1 MKTPRTTSKPPVWR
15 RVQLPSHGR
24 HVKGRRVG
32 VARDVV
38 SPRVAPLALEI
49 SSEVEADHGRG
60 AERFADLR
68 TPIIVG
74 LLIRFIVA
82 PFTSLPGDVAVW
94 WQAAAHATQGVGLY
108 QFPGFSYPP
117 LYGYWAL
124 LVGSVVHLFGASAGL
139 LGSITTHVTS
149 PLYVA
154 LGSVVTT
161 PIGTLL
167 FKLPMIAADLGTGWC
182 IWRLS
187 FKLGA
192 STRQARS
199 AFLWWFFNPLV
210 IVVSAVHGQID
221 SIASLAIALAL
232 LAAAE
237 ETWALAGAALAFGV
251 AVKLVPAFLFL
262 PFVGYIVG
270 TSAKDRYKS
279 LVRFVSG
286 AFIGGVI
293 LIGPV
298 LGHNF
303 VQDVFTRES
312 VTGSGIGGL
321 GLAGLLY
328 LPALSGVLSW
338 ANVHLVDINRLIL
351 VVETLVSLG
360 IGYWCSQGRRI
371 SALVMGSMIAMLAVL
386 VLNPVTNPQYLLW
399 VLPVVAVGAVGLL
412 QGQLYFRISL
422 GLMAVA
428 GIGYLIGTFGWG
440 TFLAPSARYL
450 GWPSPASINSQL
462 GYLGR
467 VSGPGWL
474 PQSIRG
480 QIHLAVCVVALCA
493 MAGLAVTF
501 FKGRAPLEARPTRA
515 SAPYRRSGVY
525 LLRVTIAILLV
536 EAVSLLGPRLTVA
549 PTFSAARVNVSAAS
563 SQIKVMNESRTR
575 LRVVAFPVSSA
586 AGVHQILFYRSQVR
600 PDVGAVD
607 ASVVGT
613 YQNLAA
619 ELNVVAPGVRLT
631 MVDAQQLA
639 AAIANGSTPKGTLIV
654 DVSGT
659 LPNTVWGPGGSG
671 ILVPWLEGGGL
682 LAFAGGVPGRYSV
695 GKGVVISTRVDGKSV
710 LSPHVVIVHNGILL
724 PAGVVGSIDLWQ
736 TPATRQSGWSAAL
749 GTSYVSDN
757 VQIFSRAVI
766 ANGGAVLGRTNH
778 GLTSEAFIPRGQG
791 GVLVFAGN
799 VFPSQTGLISNDLAR
814 LVATNWFSH
823 SGYVAQ
829 KSTNASSILLRVPTK
844 SKDSALEVV
853 LLDSS
858 SPTGLWTRVLK

>member
-1 MKTPRTTSKPPVWR
+1 MWR
-15 RVQLPSHGR
+15 RIQLPSHGR
-24 HVKGRRVG
+24 HGKGRRTG

-38 SPRVAPLALEI
+38 SLGVAPLALEI
-49 SSEVEADHGRG
+49 SSEVEANHGRG
-60 AERFADLR
+60 AARFADLR

-124 LVGSVVHLFGASAGL
+124 LVGSVVHLFGASPGL

-149 PLYVA
+149 PLYEA
-154 LGSVVTT
+154 LGSIVTT

-270 TSAKDRYKS
+270 KSAKDRYKS
-279 LVRFVSG
+279 LVLFVSG

-321 GLAGLLY
+321 GLGGLLY

-371 SALVMGSMIAMLAVL
+371 SALVMGSMITMLAVL

-399 VLPVVAVGAVGLL
+399 VLPVVAFGAVGLL
-412 QGQLYFRISL
+412 PGQLYFRLSL

-428 GIGYLIGTFGWG
+428 GIGYLIGSFGWG
-440 TFLAPSARYL
+440 TFFAPSVKYL
-450 GWPSPASINSQL
+450 GWPSPALINSQVS
-462 GYLGR
+462 YLGS
-467 VSGPGWL
+467 VSGPSWL
-474 PQSIRG
+474 PQSPGG
-480 QIHLAVCVVALCA
+480 QIHLVVCGVALCA
-493 MAGLAVTF
+493 MACLAVTSL
-501 FKGRAPLEARPTRA
+501 KSRASLEARPTRA
-515 SAPYRRSGVY
+515 SAPYPRSGVY
-525 LLRVTIAILLV
+525 LLRAIVAILLI
-536 EAVSLLGPRLTVA
+536 EAVSLVGPWLTVA
-549 PTFSAARVNVSAAS
+549 PTFSAVRVNVSSAS
-563 SQIKVMNESRTR
+563 SQIKVTNESRTR

-586 AGVHQILFYRSQVR
+586 EGVHQILFYRSQVR

-607 ASVVGT
+607 RAVVGT

-639 AAIANGSTPKGTLIV
+639 AAIVNRPTAPKRTLIV

-659 LPNTVWGPGGSG
+659 LPNTVWGAGGSG
-671 ILVPWLEGGGL
+671 NLVPWLMGGGL
-682 LAFAGGVPGRYSV
+682 LAFAGAVPGRYSV
-695 GKGVVISTRVDGKSV
+695 GKGVVISTVVDGKSV

-724 PAGVVGSIDLWQ
+724 PAGVVGSTDLSH

-749 GTSYVSDN
+749 GTSYLDDS

-766 ANGGAVLGRTNH
+766 ANGGAVLGRTSH

-791 GVLVFAGN
+791 GVLVFGGN
-799 VFPSQTGLISNDLAR
+799 AFPSQTGLISTDLAR

-829 KSTNASSILLRVPTK
+829 KSTDASSIFLHVPTK

>member
-1 MKTPRTTSKPPVWR
+1 MKRPRTTSNPPVWR
-15 RVQLPSHGR
+15 RIQLPSHGR
-24 HVKGRRVG
+24 HGKSRRAG
-32 VARDVV
+32 AARDVV
-38 SPRVAPLALEI
+38 SPGVAPLALEI

-60 AERFADLR
+60 TARFADLR

-82 PFTSLPGDVAVW
+82 PFTSLPGDVGVW
-94 WQAAAHATQGVGLY
+94 WHAATHATQGVGLY

-124 LVGSVVHLFGASAGL
+124 SVGSVVHLFGASPGL

-149 PLYVA
+149 PLYEA

-192 STRQARS
+192 STRQARN

-251 AVKLVPAFLFL
+251 AVKLVPGFLFL

-303 VQDVFTRES
+303 VQDVFTRVS
-312 VTGSGIGGL
+312 VTGIGIGGL

-338 ANVHLVDINRLIL
+338 VNVHLVDINRLIL
-351 VVETLVSLG
+351 VVDTLVSLG

-371 SALVMGSMIAMLAVL
+371 SALVMGSMITMLAVL

-399 VLPVVAVGAVGLL
+399 VLPVAAVGAVGLL
-412 QGQLYFRISL
+412 QRQLYFRISL

-428 GIGYLIGTFGWG
+428 GIGYLIGSFGWG
-440 TFLAPSARYL
+440 TFLAPSAKYL
-450 GWPSPASINSQL
+450 GWPSPTLINSQL
-462 GYLGR
+462 SYLGR

-474 PQSIRG
+474 PQSPTG

-493 MAGLAVTF
+493 TACLAVTF
-501 FKGRAPLEARPTRA
+501 FKGRAPLEARPNRA
-515 SAPYRRSGVY
+515 SPPYPRSGVY
-525 LLRVTIAILLV
+525 LLRVIIAILLV

-563 SQIKVMNESRTR
+563 SQIKVTNESRTR

-586 AGVHQILFYRSQVR
+586 AGVHRILFYRSQVR

-639 AAIANGSTPKGTLIV
+639 AAIANQSTPKGTLIV

-659 LPNTVWGPGGSG
+659 LPNTIWGPGGSG
-671 ILVPWLEGGGL
+671 NLVPWLEGGGL
-682 LAFAGGVPGRYSV
+682 LAFAGTVPGRYSV
-695 GKGVVISTRVDGKSV
+695 GKGVISTVVDGKSV
-710 LSPHVVIVHNGILL
+710 LSPHMVGVHNGILL
-724 PAGVVGSIDLWQ
+724 PAGVVGSTDSSH

-749 GTSYVSDN
+749 GTSYVSDT

-766 ANGGAVLGRTNH
+766 ANGGAVLGRTSY

-799 VFPSQTGLISNDLAR
+799 AFPIQTGLISTDLAR
-814 LVATNWFSH
+814 LVAANWFSH

-829 KSTNASSILLRVPTK
+829 KSTDASSIFLRVPTK

-853 LLDSS
+853 LLESS
-858 SPTGLWTRVLK
+858 NPTGLWTRVLK

>member
-1 MKTPRTTSKPPVWR
+1 
-15 RVQLPSHGR
+15 
-24 HVKGRRVG
+24 
-32 VARDVV
+32 V
-38 SPRVAPLALEI
+38 SAEP
-49 SSEVEADHGRG
+49 GRG
-60 AERFADLR
+60 AARFADLR
-68 TPIIVG
+68 IPIIVG
-74 LLIRFIVA
+74 LLIRIVVA
-82 PFTSLPGDVAVW
+82 PFTSLPNDVGVW

-124 LVGSVVHLFGASAGL
+124 LVGSVVHLFGASPGV
-139 LGSITTHVTS
+139 LGSISTHVTS
-149 PLYVA
+149 PLYEA

-237 ETWALAGAALAFGV
+237 GTWALAGAALALGV

-262 PFVGYIVG
+262 PFIGYIVG
-270 TSAKDRYKS
+270 TSVKVRYKS
-279 LVRFVSG
+279 LVEFVSG

-298 LGHNF
+298 LGHNLF
-303 VQDVFTRES
+303 QDVFTRES

-321 GLAGLLY
+321 GLAGLLN
-328 LPALSGVLSW
+328 LPALSGVFNW
-338 ANVHLVDINRLIL
+338 ANVHLVGINRLIL
-351 VVETLVSLG
+351 VVDTLVSLG
-360 IGYWCSQGRRI
+360 IGYWCSRHRRI
-371 SALVMGSMIAMLAVL
+371 SALVMASIITMLVVL
-386 VLNPVTNPQYLLW
+386 ILNPVTNPQYLLW
-399 VLPVVAVGAVGLL
+399 VLPVVAVGAAGLL
-412 QGQLYFRISL
+412 PGQHYFRLSL
-422 GLMAVA
+422 ALMAVA
-428 GIGYLIGTFGWG
+428 GIGYLLGSFGWG
-440 TFLAPSARYL
+440 RFLAPSAKYL
-450 GWPSPASINSQL
+450 GWPSPALINSQL
-462 GYLGR
+462 SYLSR

-474 PQSIRG
+474 PQSPGG

-501 FKGRAPLEARPTRA
+501 FKYREPLEARPIRA
-515 SAPYRRSGVY
+515 NAPYPRSGVY
-525 LLRVTIAILLV
+525 LLPAIVGIVLV
-536 EAVSLLGPRLTVA
+536 EAVALVGPQLTQA
-549 PTFSAARVNVSAAS
+549 PTFSAARVTVSAAS
-563 SQIKVMNESRTR
+563 SQIKVTNESRTK

-586 AGVHQILFYRSQVR
+586 PGVHHILFYRSQIR

-607 ASVVGT
+607 AAVVGT

-619 ELNVVAPGVRLT
+619 VLNVVAPGVSVT

-639 AAIANGSTPKGTLIV
+639 AAITNGPTPKGTMIV

-671 ILVPWLEGGGL
+671 SLMPWLEGGGL
-682 LAFAGGVPGRYSV
+682 LAFAGAVPGRYSV
-695 GKGVVISTRVDGKSV
+695 GKGTVILKLVDGKSV
-710 LSPHVVIVHNGILL
+710 PAPHMSVVRNGILL
-724 PAGVVGSIDLWQ
+724 PAGVVGS
-736 TPATRQSGWSAAL
+736 TVSSNTSATRPSGWSAAL
-749 GTSYVSDN
+749 GTSYVSDT
-757 VQIFSRAVI
+757 VGIFSRAVI
-766 ANGGAVLGRTNH
+766 ANGGAVLGRTSH

-791 GVLVFAGN
+791 GVLVFSGN
-799 VFPSQTGLISNDLAR
+799 VFPVQTGLISTDIAR

-823 SGYVAQ
+823 IGYVAQ
-829 KSTNASSILLRVPTK
+829 KSTDASSVLLRVPTK
-844 SKDSALEVV
+844 SKYWALEVV
-853 LLDSS
+853 LFDSS